1 MSSEEP
7 FIRRR
12 GGVVVLFALVAGL
25 SCGDSSTAPTR
36 PPPPPPAPQPASV
49 TVTPAAAQ
57 LTALGDTVR
66 LRAEV
71 LDQLGRIMNG
81 MVVSWSSGDAAVATV
96 DASGL
101 VTAAANGMATITA
114 TAGSASGSAAV
125 AVRPGVSEVAVSP
138 AAATL
143 LEGDTLRLEAVARD
157 ANGHAVAGAEFVWA
171 SSDTAVATV
180 DGSGLVTGVVS
191 GEAEV
196 RATSSGVTGSAAV
209 QVTVRQRV
217 SKVAVSP
224 AAATLVV
231 GDTLRLEAVAR
242 DANGHAVAGAE
253 FVWASSDTSVAT
265 VDGSGLVTG
274 VASGDTEISATSSG
288 VTGSAA
294 VQVTVRQRV
303 SKVAVSPAAATLL
316 EGDTLRLEAVAR
328 DANGYPVAG
337 AEFVWAS
344 SHTAVATV
352 DGSGLVTGVASGDTE
367 ISATSSGVTGIAA
380 VQVMWGVSE
389 VAVSPAA
396 ATLLEGDTLRLEAV
410 ARDANGYPVAGA
422 EFVWAS
428 SDTSVATVDGSGLVT
443 GVVSGGA
450 EVRATSSGVTGYAAV
465 TVRRRVSE
473 VIVSPPAVTVS
484 PGDSLRLTA
493 VALDENGHVVA
504 GAELAWTSS
513 NQSVAVAFHD
523 DSGFVFALA
532 EGTATI
538 TATADGATGMAEITV
553 INTDRATLVAL
564 YEATGGSDW
573 TFSENWLTDAP
584 INEWSGVLISDY
596 GGRVI
601 ALQLANNNLTGS
613 LPPEL
618 GSLSQL
624 FFLGLPSN
632 EITGPIPPELGN
644 LSNLWHFTLPFNN
657 LTGPIPPE
665 FGGLAS
671 LKTLEL
677 AGNDLTGPIPP
688 TLGRL
693 TNVTYLDVAY
703 NDLTGP
709 VPPELA
715 GMTSLE
721 SMLLT
726 NNARLR
732 GALPASLTSLRQ
744 LKQLK
749 ADGTELCAPFNAS
762 FREWLNG
769 LDESLVA
776 TCANPGWSDAFLTQA
791 VQSRVFPVPLVAG
804 EETLLR
810 VFVRA
815 THATSEG
822 IPPVRARFYLS
833 GAERLVVDIANQS
846 TAIPTEVDE
855 GDLAKSANA
864 EISGDIVQPGL
875 EMVVEIDPDNTLDH
889 GLLAVKRIPETGR
902 MAVDVQAMPPLDLT
916 LIPFLWAS
924 APDSSIL
931 DTTTGMAED
940 SENHELV
947 WGIRTL
953 LPVRDLEVDAHEPVV
968 STSNEALAL
977 LEQVEAIRV
986 MEGGTGH
993 YMGTMAGSVTG
1004 ASGLAFAPG
1013 RSSFAV
1019 PNWWTM
1025 AHELGHNM
1033 RLYHAPCGLGDPDPS
1048 FPYPDGSIG
1057 RWGYDFRDGGA
1068 LVEPS
1073 TADLMSYCSPR
1084 WISDFHFINAL
1095 RFRLRDEGGAN
1106 TTNVAARAKSLL
1118 LWGGVDADDIPFLEP
1133 AFIVDAP
1140 PALPRSGG
1148 EYEIVGRSAGGGE
1161 LFSLRF
1167 GLPDVADGGGGSAF
1181 AFALPIQAGWAGSLA
1196 SITMSGPG
1204 GSVTLDGETHR
1215 PMVILRHPPTGQVR
1229 GFLRDLPLA
1238 QGDMAALSPE
1248 PGLEVLFSRGI
1259 PDATAWKR

>member
-1 MSSEEP
+1 MTRLRTILAP
-7 FIRRR
+7 AALL
-12 GGVVVLFALVAGL
+12 VVVSAHG
-25 SCGDSSTAPTR
+25 CGDSSTEPPSTEFPRPTIVVVV
-36 PPPPPPAPQPASV
+36 PTTAELMALG
-49 TVTPAAAQ
+49 AAVQ
-57 LTALGDTVR
+57 LTAQ
-66 LRAEV
+66 V
-71 LDQLGRIMNG
+71 LDQNG
-81 MVVSWSSGDAAVATV
+81 QVMAGADVAWASGSPEVATV
-96 DASGL
+96 DVSGL
-101 VTAAANGMATITA
+101 VTAASSGTATITA

-125 AVRPGVSEVAVSP
+125 TVRPSVNTVIVSP
-138 AAATL
+138 AA
-143 LEGDTLRLEAVARD
+143 D
-157 ANGHAVAGAEFVWA
+157 
-171 SSDTAVATV
+171 
-180 DGSGLVTGVVS
+180 
-191 GEAEV
+191 
-196 RATSSGVTGSAAV
+196 
-209 QVTVRQRV
+209 
-217 SKVAVSP
+217 
-224 AAATLVV
+224 
-231 GDTLRLEAVAR
+231 
-242 DANGHAVAGAE
+242 
-253 FVWASSDTSVAT
+253 
-265 VDGSGLVTG
+265 
-274 VASGDTEISATSSG
+274 
-288 VTGSAA
+288 
-294 VQVTVRQRV
+294 
-303 SKVAVSPAAATLL
+303 
-316 EGDTLRLEAVAR
+316 
-328 DANGYPVAG
+328 
-337 AEFVWAS
+337 
-344 SHTAVATV
+344 
-352 DGSGLVTGVASGDTE
+352 
-367 ISATSSGVTGIAA
+367 
-380 VQVMWGVSE
+380 
-389 VAVSPAA
+389 
-396 ATLLEGDTLRLEAV
+396 
-410 ARDANGYPVAGA
+410 
-422 EFVWAS
+422 
-428 SDTSVATVDGSGLVT
+428 
-443 GVVSGGA
+443 
-450 EVRATSSGVTGYAAV
+450 
-465 TVRRRVSE
+465 
-473 VIVSPPAVTVS
+473 TVS

-493 VALDENGHVVA
+493 VALDDNGHEVA
-504 GAELAWTSS
+504 GAAFAWASS
-513 NQSVAVAFHD
+513 DESVAVASDHD
-523 DSGFVFALA
+523 PGFVLALA
-532 EGTATI
+532 EGTTTI
-538 TATADGATGMAEITV
+538 TATAGGATGMAEITV
-553 INTDRATLVAL
+553 INTDRAALVAL
-564 YEATGGSDW
+564 YEATGGPDW
-573 TFSENWLTDAP
+573 TFSDNWLTDAP
-584 INEWSGVLISDY
+584 LSEWYGVLVSGSDE
-596 GGRVI
+596 RVI
-601 ALQLANNNLTGS
+601 AIQLANNKLTGS

-657 LTGPIPPE
+657 LTGPIPRE

-677 AGNDLTGPIPP
+677 ADNDVTGPIPP

-693 TNVTYLDVAY
+693 IKLTYLDLAY

-726 NNARLR
+726 KNARMR

-744 LKQLK
+744 LKQLR
-749 ADGTELCAPFNAS
+749 ADGTELCAPFDAS
-762 FREWLNG
+762 FRDWLNG

-875 EMVVEIDPDNTLDH
+875 EMVVEIDPDSTLDH
-889 GLLAVKRIPETGR
+889 GLLVVKRIPETGR

-953 LPVRDLEVDAHEPVV
+953 LPVRDLEVAAHEPVV
-968 STSNEALAL
+968 STSNEAFAL

-993 YMGTMAGSVTG
+993 YMGTMAGSV
-1004 ASGLAFAPG
+1004 SGPIGVAFAPG

-1019 PNWWTM
+1019 PDLWTM

-1033 RLYHAPCGLGDPDPS
+1033 RLYHAPCRLTDPDPS

-1068 LVEPS
+1068 MVEPS

-1095 RFRLRDEGGAN
+1095 RFRLKDEGGAN

-1204 GSVTLDGETHR
+1204 GSVTLNGETETHR

-1229 GFLRDLPLA
+1229 GILRDLPLG

-1259 PDATAWKR
+1259 PDATAWNR

>member
-1 MSSEEP
+1 MTRHRTL
-7 FIRRR
+7 IRLSAALS
-12 GGVVVLFALVAGL
+12 GVALVWACG
-25 SCGDSSTAPTR
+25 GDSSAA
-36 PPPPPPAPQPASV
+36 PPAPEPARPTTV
-49 TVTPAAAQ
+49 TVSPATAG
-57 LTALGDTVR
+57 LTALGATVQ
-66 LRAEV
+66 LTAEV
-71 LDQLGRIMNG
+71 RDQNARVMAGAT
-81 MVVSWSSGDAAVATV
+81 VTWTSSANSVATV

-101 VTAAANGMATITA
+101 VTAAGNGTETITA
-114 TAGSASGSAAV
+114 SSGDASGSAAV
-125 AVRPGVSEVAVSP
+125 TVRQRVNKVAVSP
-138 AAATL
+138 PAATVV
-143 LEGDTLRLEAVARD
+143 EGDTLRLEAVATD

-180 DGSGLVTGVVS
+180 D
-191 GEAEV
+191 A
-196 RATSSGVTGSAAV
+196 
-209 QVTVRQRV
+209 
-217 SKVAVSP
+217 
-224 AAATLVV
+224 
-231 GDTLRLEAVAR
+231 
-242 DANGHAVAGAE
+242 
-253 FVWASSDTSVAT
+253 
-265 VDGSGLVTG
+265 SGLVTG

-288 VTGSAA
+288 VTGIAA
-294 VQVTVRQRV
+294 VQVMWRV
-303 SKVAVSPAAATLL
+303 SVVAVSPAAATVL
-316 EGDTLRLEAVAR
+316 EGDTLRLEAVAT
-328 DANGYPVAG
+328 DANGHAVAG

-352 DGSGLVTGVASGDTE
+352 DASGLVTGVASGDTE

-396 ATLLEGDTLRLEAV
+396 ATVLEGDTLRLEAV
-410 ARDANGYPVAGA
+410 ATDANGYPVAGA

-428 SDTSVATVDGSGLVT
+428 SDTAVATVDASGLVT
-443 GVVSGGA
+443 GVVSGEA
-450 EVRATSSGVTGYAAV
+450 EVSATSSGVTGTVAV

-473 VIVSPPAVTVS
+473 VVVSPPAVTVS

-513 NQSVAVAFHD
+513 NQSVAVAYD
-523 DSGFVFALA
+523 DDPGFVLALA
-532 EGTATI
+532 EGTTTI

-564 YEATGGSDW
+564 YEATGGPDW
-573 TFSENWLTDAP
+573 NYSRNWLTDAP
-584 INEWSGVLISDY
+584 LREWYGVGINSY
-596 GGRVI
+596 NGRVRSI
-601 ALQLANNNLTGS
+601 ELTNNNLTGS

-618 GSLSQL
+618 GRLTQM
-624 FFLGLPSN
+624 FFLSLYSN

-644 LSNLWHFTLPFNN
+644 LSDLWNIVLSFNN

-665 FGGLAS
+665 FGGLAN

-693 TNVTYLDVAY
+693 TKLTYLDVAY
-703 NDLTGP
+703 NDLTGA

-721 SMLLT
+721 SMILT
-726 NNARLR
+726 NNAGMR

-744 LKQLK
+744 LRQLR
-749 ADGTELCAPFNAS
+749 AEGTELCATFDAS
-762 FREWLNG
+762 FLDWLNG

-776 TCANPGWSDAFLTQA
+776 TCPSPGWSDAYLTQA
-791 VQSRVFPVPLVAG
+791 VQSPVFPVPLVAG
-804 EETLLR
+804 EEALLR

-875 EMVVEIDPDNTLDH
+875 EMVVEIDPDNTLDP
-889 GLLAVKRIPETGR
+889 GLLAMKRIPETGR

-924 APDSSIL
+924 APDLSVL
-931 DTTTGMAED
+931 DATTGMAED
-940 SENHELV
+940 PENHELV

-953 LPVRDLEVDAHEPVV
+953 LPVAGLEVDAHEQVV
-968 STSNEALAL
+968 STSNETFAL
-977 LEQVEAIRV
+977 LQQVEMIRV

-993 YMGTMAGSVTG
+993 YMGTMAGSITG
-1004 ASGLAFAPG
+1004 ASGVAYTPG

-1019 PNWWTM
+1019 PRWWEM

-1033 RLYHAPCGLGDPDPS
+1033 KLYHAPCGVSEPAFS

-1057 RWGYDFRDGGA
+1057 RWGYDFRDGGV

-1073 TADLMSYCSPR
+1073 TADMMSYCEPQ
-1084 WISDFHFINAL
+1084 WISDYNFTNAL
-1095 RFRLRDEGGAN
+1095 RYRLQDEGGAN
-1106 TTNVAARAKSLL
+1106 TANVAARATSLL
-1118 LWGGVDADDIPFLEP
+1118 LWGGEDADGELYLNP
-1133 AFIVDAP
+1133 AFVVDAP
-1140 PALPRSGG
+1140 PMLPDAAG
-1148 EYEIVGRSAGGGE
+1148 EHRIVGRTADDDE
-1161 LFSLRF
+1161 LFSLGF
-1167 GLPDVADGGGGSAF
+1167 AMPETTDGDGRSSF
-1181 AFALPIQAGWAGSLA
+1181 VFALPVEPGWAGNVA
-1196 SITMSGPG
+1196 SITLSGPG
-1204 GSVTLDGETHR
+1204 GSAALDSDTDLS
-1215 PMVILRHPPTGQVR
+1215 MAILLDPGTGQVR
-1229 GFLRDLPLA
+1229 GILRDLPQADAGAAFA
-1238 QGDMAALSPE
+1238 QVGPDSLD
-1248 PGLEVLFSRGI
+1248 VLFSRGI
-1259 PDATAWKR
+1259 PDAAAWSR